1 MSMSEDKEKPEIK
14 RERQRSEELKNASS
28 SIHGG
33 SLVDLVGSFSWKV
46 TGLFIIV
53 LIIAIIILAIL
64 IN

>member
-1 MSMSEDKEKPEIK
+1 MSEDKEKPEIK